1 MSTRERRPV
10 IQTASEK
17 PRKGHERIGQDEFFY
32 APHNFFNVVEQVRKK
47 MDSETLEN
55 LVTSLIEYD
64 KDGENP
70 RVKVIQPITCVVF
83 DFENARRYVETVNDV
98 WGSEDDIADLE
109 PIRVRGRTDD
119 HFIIIL
125 AGHRRHLAAGIAAD
139 RIDQDPTTL
148 DMPFF
153 IAKDVKDYRDA
164 IKIQYRENTHKQ
176 PEPWED
182 ALAISAVL
190 GDARKQGK
198 YSSYAACAR
207 ELGITEE
214 RVSRAY
220 LFQTLPDFV
229 KTSVRRDF
237 ISVGRALTLGKLY
250 AVLAYD
256 ACKNYITDEQK
267 ERFLKDLAQK
277 KLYLEDV
284 MAHVREEDRVVLEDK
299 FHAHFRK
306 IAHEKELRTKSKTEE
321 YVENTINDILRDVGE
336 QMSFIATTEEQLL
349 EEMRRKD
356 RLEDRRLAV
365 EALRKIAT
373 LLFSDN
379 LRAERGHE
387 LAVARTPSIKSGL
400 QALSESLDDLIKSG
414 EDSSVITEEAAKL
427 AQKIAAEVEDS
438 APEDTIDI
446 FSAQAAA

>member
-1 MSTRERRPV
+1 MSGKDPRPR

-47 MDSETLEN
+47 MDAETLDN
-55 LVTSLIEYD
+55 LVASLIEYD
-64 KDGENP
+64 EEGENP

-83 DFENARRYVETVNDV
+83 NFENAQRYIETVNAV

-109 PIRVRGRTDD
+109 PIRVRNGTDD

-125 AGHRRHLAAGIAAD
+125 AGHRRHLAAGIAASQ
-139 RIDQDPTTL
+139 IGQDPATL

-153 IAKDVKDYRDA
+153 VAKDVEDYRDA

-190 GDARKQGK
+190 GDARQQGR

-267 ERFLKDLAQK
+267 DKFLKDLAQK

-284 MAHVREEDRVVLEDK
+284 MAHVREEDVPLLEDK

-306 IAHEKELRTKSKTEE
+306 VTQEKELRTKTKTEE
-321 YVENTINDILRDVGE
+321 YVENTITDVLRDVGE
-336 QMSFIATTEEQLL
+336 QMSFIATTEEEIL
-349 EEMRRKD
+349 EEQRRKD
-356 RLEDRRLAV
+356 RLEDRKLAV
-365 EALRKIAT
+365 EALRKIAV
-373 LLFSDN
+373 LLFSDS
-379 LRAERGHE
+379 LRADRGYE
-387 LAVARTPSIKSGL
+387 LAIAKTPSVKSGL
-400 QALSESLDDLIKSG
+400 QVLNESLNDLMENG
-414 EDSSVITEEAAKL
+414 EDANMTAEEAAKL
-427 AQKIAAEVEDS
+427 ANEIANQIEAS